1 MTEHTQTQLGIRN
14 TYRTL
19 AKIRQLTPDQLGI
32 PSSGDGQDEET
43 RWESLR
49 ENAFEAK
56 ENSDVGVA
64 VRTEDGSVW
73 AGTRLTKGMSHDVH
87 PLELAVWKGFDSTKQ
102 PIVGVAVA
110 DEEMSS
116 PCGRCLQVLKDY
128 SSEDEVT
135 IHITDGEQVE
145 ETTLTDLLP

>member
-14 TYRTL
+14 THRTPT
-19 AKIRQLTPDQLGI
+19 KIRRLTPDQLGI
-32 PSSGDGQDEET
+32 PSSGDDQDEET

-49 ENAFEAK
+49 EKAFEAK
-56 ENSDVGVA
+56 DESDVGVA

-128 SSEDEVT
+128 SSEDEVI

-145 ETTLTDLLP
+145 ETALTDLLP

>member
-1 MTEHTQTQLGIRN
+1 MTDHTQTQLGIRN
-14 TYRTL
+14 THRTPT
-19 AKIRQLTPDQLGI
+19 KIRRLTPDQLGI
-32 PSSGDGQDEET
+32 PSGGDERDEET

-49 ENAFEAK
+49 EKAFEAK
-56 ENSDVGVA
+56 GESGVGVA

-128 SSEDEVT
+128 SSEDEVI
-135 IHITDGEQVE
+135 IHITNGEQVE
-145 ETTLTDLLP
+145 ETALTDLLL

>member
-1 MTEHTQTQLGIRN
+1 MTDHTQTQLGIRN
-14 TYRTL
+14 THRTPT
-19 AKIRQLTPDQLGI
+19 KIRRLTPAQLGI
-32 PSSGDGQDEET
+32 PSGGDERDEET

-49 ENAFEAK
+49 EKAFEAK
-56 ENSDVGVA
+56 GESDVGVA
-64 VRTEDGSVW
+64 VRTEDGSVC

-128 SSEDEVT
+128 SSEDEVI
-135 IHITDGEQVE
+135 IHITNGEQVE
-145 ETTLTDLLP
+145 ETALTDLLL

>member
-1 MTEHTQTQLGIRN
+1 MTDHTQTQLGIRN
-14 TYRTL
+14 THRTPT
-19 AKIRQLTPDQLGI
+19 KIRRLTPDQLGI
-32 PSSGDGQDEET
+32 PSGGDEQDEET

-49 ENAFEAK
+49 EKAFEAK
-56 ENSDVGVA
+56 GESDVGAA

-73 AGTRLTKGMSHDVH
+73 AGTRLTEGVSQDVH

-102 PIVGVAVA
+102 PVVGVAVA

-128 SSEDEVT
+128 SSEDDVI
-135 IHITDGEQVE
+135 IHITNGERVE
-145 ETTLTDLLP
+145 ETALIDLLP